1 MTKLYKPLLDA
12 LALTYPQYLVM
23 LVLWESDGP
32 TVSAMGERL
41 SLDSGTLTP
50 LLKRMES
57 AGWLTRQRSS
67 EDERRVHVWLTPA
80 GHQLQSQAAHIPGCV
95 LAQSG
100 LSLADLIGLNQQ
112 IKKLRSAMHAPG
124 AAAEAIHHQHHTT
137 MTLPMKSSRAT
148 ASRRSRQHMFRALLS
163 LARLFAMAMT
173 LSLGMAAIS
182 QAADTVAAAVKVD
195 DNSFRCMRQMTPVR
209 HFFVDNLTGDI
220 AGTLAAAKTRPRE
233 HPTLRVLVVQLVP
246 TEAMVKRESGFS
258 PATGDWEFFELD
270 VNEKGA
276 KIGKRGFAEVNNR
289 FGKNCFACHAPAR
302 EPWDFICESNHGCDA
317 IPIDHKMTGALHSS
331 TRVAA
336 RRYQKPVT
344 RWRC

>member
-1 MTKLYKPLLDA
+1 
-12 LALTYPQYLVM
+12 
-23 LVLWESDGP
+23 
-32 TVSAMGERL
+32 
-41 SLDSGTLTP
+41 
-50 LLKRMES
+50 
-57 AGWLTRQRSS
+57 
-67 EDERRVHVWLTPA
+67 
-80 GHQLQSQAAHIPGCV
+80 
-95 LAQSG
+95 
-100 LSLADLIGLNQQ
+100 
-112 IKKLRSAMHAPG
+112 
-124 AAAEAIHHQHHTT
+124 

-182 QAADTVAAAVKVD
+182 QAADTAAAAVKVD

-220 AGTLAAAKTRPRE
+220 AGTLAAANAPKGAPY
-233 HPTLRVLVVQLVP
+233 PAGSVVQLVP

-317 IPIDHKMTGALHSS
+317 IPIDHKMTGALQRSDPRCGPAVPEAGD
-331 TRVAA
+331 TMALLKLRAL
-336 RRYQKPVT
+336 VT
-344 RWRC
+344 IGATVGWFKSLF